1 MSSTSLQQTLAPSP
15 RLWFLIPGELDTPTG
30 GYRYDRRIIQGL
42 RVLGWRVE
50 HRALVGDFPLPS
62 RTALVA
68 AREAV
73 AAIPDGETVV
83 VDGLAYGALPDLA
96 ESEGTRLGLI
106 ALVHHPLWMETGL
119 DSSLSELLRRS
130 EDRALSQARGTIVTS
145 DATARLLSDRGIAR
159 DCIRV
164 VLPGVDRAPLA
175 TGSAGPDTRL
185 LCVAT
190 LTPRKGHDLLLR
202 ALAGLTELPW
212 HLRCVGSLDRDAQ
225 WSGELRRL
233 ARDLHLDGRVTFTG
247 ALDDQ
252 QLEQE
257 YRQADLFVL
266 PTRFEGYGMVAA
278 EALAHGLPT
287 VATRTG
293 AMPELIPAQAG
304 ILVSPEDP
312 EALRVALARLMADTD
327 SRRRLAVGAR
337 SVGLRLPTWSDSAKA
352 FAAACCGLLARK
364 ARG

>member
-1 MSSTSLQQTLAPSP
+1 LSSTPLQQTLEPSP

-30 GYRYDRRIIQGL
+30 GYRYDKRIIQGL
-42 RVLGWRVE
+42 RDLGWRVE

-62 RTALVA
+62 RIAREAAL
-68 AREAV
+68 EAV

-96 ESEGTRLGLI
+96 ESEGPRLGLI

-119 DSSLSELLRRS
+119 DPSLSELLRRS
-130 EDRALSQARGTIVTS
+130 EDRALAQARGMIATS

-159 DCIRV
+159 DRIRV
-164 VLPGVDRAPLA
+164 VVPGVDRAPA
-175 TGSAGPDTRL
+175 STGSAGPDTRL

-212 HLRCVGSLDRDAQ
+212 HLRCVGSLDRDTR
-225 WSGELRRL
+225 WSRELRRL
-233 ARDLHLDGRVTFTG
+233 ARDLGLDGRVTFTG
-247 ALDDQ
+247 SLDDPR
-252 QLEQE
+252 LELE

-278 EALAHGLPT
+278 EALAHGLPI

-293 AMPELIPAQAG
+293 AMPELIPPQAG
-304 ILVSPEDP
+304 ALVSPDDP
-312 EALRVALARLMADTD
+312 EALRVALEGLMADAD
-327 SRRRLAVGAR
+327 ARRRLAVGAR
-337 SVGLRLPTWSDSAKA
+337 TAGLRLPTWSESAGA
-352 FAAACCGLLARK
+352 FAAACRGLIARLACG
-364 ARG
+364 